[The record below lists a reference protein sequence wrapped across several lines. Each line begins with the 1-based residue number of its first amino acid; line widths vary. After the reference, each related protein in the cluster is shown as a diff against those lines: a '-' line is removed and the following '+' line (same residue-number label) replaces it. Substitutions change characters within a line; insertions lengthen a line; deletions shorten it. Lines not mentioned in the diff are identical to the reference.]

1 VNKVPLRAGAN
12 SFRLSPPKGT
22 RTGSMMRPTADSTT
36 PTLRSVPVGHFSP
49 SECFR
54 CGQESEAWVALLPG
68 PECDVEFG
76 VYCVAC
82 ADELGAFAAPK
93 LHRHRD
99 RLLVAC
105 R

>member
-1 VNKVPLRAGAN
+1 V
-12 SFRLSPPKGT
+12 
-22 RTGSMMRPTADSTT
+22 
-36 PTLRSVPVGHFSP
+36 
-49 SECFR
+49 
-54 CGQESEAWVALLPG
+54 LPG

-93 LHRHRD
+93 LHRDRD
-99 RLLVAC
+99 RLLIAC